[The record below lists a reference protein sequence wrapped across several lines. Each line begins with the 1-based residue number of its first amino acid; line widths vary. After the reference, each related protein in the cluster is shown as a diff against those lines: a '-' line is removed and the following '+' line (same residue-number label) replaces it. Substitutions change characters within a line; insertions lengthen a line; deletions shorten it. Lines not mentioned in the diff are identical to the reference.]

1 MTELKIPEKY
11 IPKFLA
17 VKDKKKQKGYIKKS
31 RKLYKEG
38 KYYERPKVKSYKNK
52 PSGHLEKVKKL
63 YNIDPLTVNKELE
76 KKTGCDEEGLEKI
89 LSKGRGA
96 YYSSGSR
103 PNQTAESWAVARLA
117 SAITGGPASAY
128 DYHVL
133 EEHCKKDSVALKLAK
148 KTCKHLNKSCGKN
161 KTVKNKKK

>member
-1 MTELKIPEKY
+1 MQFDLEPGDFVINP
-11 IPKFLA
+11 
-17 VKDKKKQKGYIKKS
+17 
-31 RKLYKEG
+31 
-38 KYYERPKVKSYKNK
+38 KNK
-52 PSGHLEKVKKL
+52 EWGIGQIQSIIREKVTVNFQNSGKQVLNANYIVLEKVKKL
-63 YNIDPLTVNKELE
+63 YNIDPLVVNKEVE
-76 KKTGCDEEGLEKI
+76 KQTGCNAEGLEKI

-133 EEHCKKDSVALKLAK
+133 EEHCKKDSIALKLAK
-148 KTCKHLNKSCGKN
+148 KTCKKLNKSCGKN
-161 KTVKNKKK
+161 KTMKNKKK

>member
-17 VKDKKKQKGYIKKS
+17 DKDKKKQKGYIKKS

-38 KYYERPKVKSYKNK
+38 QYYERPKVKSYKNK

-63 YNIDPLTVNKELE
+63 YNIDPLIVNKELE

>member
-17 VKDKKKQKGYIKKS
+17 DKDKKKQKGYIKKS

-52 PSGHLEKVKKL
+52 PSGHLEKVRNL
-63 YNIDPLTVNKELE
+63 YGFDPLIVNKELE
-76 KKTGCDEEGLEKI
+76 KQTGCDEEGLEKI

-133 EEHCKKDSVALKLAK
+133 EEHCKKDSIALKLAK
-148 KTCKHLNKSCGKN
+148 KTCKKLNKSCGKN
-161 KTVKNKKK
+161 KTIKNKKK